1 MTPGDVFAA
10 YADVLDEGPLQE
22 WPTFFIEDATYRIV
36 ARENFARGLPLALML
51 CESRAMM
58 EDRVR
63 AIEELSMY
71 APRVLRHVVSAVRAA
86 ADDADRV
93 TASYAVFETPPEGD
107 TRVFSTGRYLGRL
120 ALDDGTVR
128 FSELTVVY
136 DTALIPTSLIYPL

>member
-1 MTPGDVFAA
+1 VTPADLFAC
-10 YADVLDEGPLQE
+10 YADILDEGPIE
-22 WPTFFIEDATYRIV
+22 VWPTFFTEHATYKIV
-36 ARENFARGLPLALML
+36 ARENHVRGLPLALML
-51 CESRAMM
+51 CESRAMI

-71 APRVLRHVVSAVRAA
+71 APRVMRHVISSVRE
-86 ADDADRV
+86 ADGDRV

-107 TRVFSTGRYLGRL
+107 TRVFSTGRYHGRL

>member
-1 MTPGDVFAA
+1 MTPMDLFAEYCDA
-10 YADVLDEGPLQE
+10 LDEGPLDE
-22 WPTFFIEDATYRIV
+22 WPSFFTPDAAYRIV
-36 ARENFARGLPLALML
+36 ARENFTRGLPLALML

-63 AIEELSMY
+63 AIQELSMY
-71 APRVLRHVVSAVRAA
+71 APRVMRHVVSAVREPEP
-86 ADDADRV
+86 DAV

-120 ALDDGTVR
+120 ALDDGMVR

>member
-1 MTPGDVFAA
+1 MTPADLFAC
-10 YADVLDEGPLQE
+10 YADILDEGPLDD
-22 WPTFFIEDATYRIV
+22 WPQLFTEDATYRIV
-36 ARENFARGLPLALML
+36 ARENHVRGLPLALML

-58 EDRVR
+58 EDRVG
-63 AIEELSMY
+63 AIQELSMY
-71 APRVLRHVVSAVRAA
+71 APRVLRHVVSAVRER
-86 ADDADRV
+86 DVDAV

-120 ALDDGTVR
+120 ALDDGMVR

>member
-1 MTPGDVFAA
+1 MTPADLFAA
-10 YADVLDEGPLQE
+10 YADVLDEGPLEE
-22 WPTFFIEDATYRIV
+22 WPTFFVEDATYKIV
-36 ARENFARGLPLALML
+36 ARENHARGLPLALML

-63 AIEELSMY
+63 AIQELSMY
-71 APRVLRHVVSAVRAA
+71 APRMLRHVVSAVRES
-86 ADDADRV
+86 ADEV

-120 ALDDGTVR
+120 ALDDATVR
-128 FSELTVVY
+128 FAALTVVY